1 MSKPRLI
8 LIGFGAGLD
17 VFNFLLLL
25 TKPKHPEDDSDH

>member
-8 LIGFGAGLD
+8 LIGFGAGLA